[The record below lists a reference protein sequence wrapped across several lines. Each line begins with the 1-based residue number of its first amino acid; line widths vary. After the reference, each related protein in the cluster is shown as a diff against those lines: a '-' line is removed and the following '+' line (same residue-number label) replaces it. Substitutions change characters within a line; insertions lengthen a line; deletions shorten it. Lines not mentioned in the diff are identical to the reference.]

1 MAARTVS
8 DPFDGEAWESGGLKQ
23 QFVAEFLEYAGAV
36 NVNIT
41 PVPVGVRE
49 STVVRREG
57 QEEKREARIRN
68 RLSELNCP
76 KRTNWVAQ
84 TLRFFLQFTTGLQ
97 QRRVLNSR
105 FFRLTIFGLSL
116 SCGLRRG

>member
-1 MAARTVS
+1 MS

-49 STVVRREG
+49 STIVRREG

-68 RLSELNCP
+68 RRKQANRAT
-76 KRTNWVAQ
+76 K
-84 TLRFFLQFTTGLQ
+84 
-97 QRRVLNSR
+97 
-105 FFRLTIFGLSL
+105 
-116 SCGLRRG
+116 